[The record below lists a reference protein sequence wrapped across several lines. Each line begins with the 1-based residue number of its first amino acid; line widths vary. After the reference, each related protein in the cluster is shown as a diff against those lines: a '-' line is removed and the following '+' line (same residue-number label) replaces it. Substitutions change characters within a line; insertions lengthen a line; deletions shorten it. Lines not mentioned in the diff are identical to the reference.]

1 MVEFNIDVYYDGSD
15 NISKY
20 LESVDG
26 VTTNIGFLKKSK
38 IVNYE
43 NFIRETLSLNKDKKP
58 ISFQVF
64 GNTKKECKEQA
75 IKIISIAQDC
85 NSPVYVKIPII
96 GPNGDSFVSLVK
108 ELVFTNN
115 YSINTTCVYTKDQI
129 DELEFLNDTTIP
141 TIVSLFCGRIG
152 DTGHDPMDIVNYA
165 VSKFRNNDNVKIL
178 WAGCQR
184 VYDILAADRSH
195 CDIITVP
202 EGVLKKINRLGTELH
217 SFSIKTSYDFFVD
230 GEELVL

>member
-1 MVEFNIDVYYDGSD
+1 M
-15 NISKY
+15 
-20 LESVDG
+20 
-26 VTTNIGFLKKSK
+26 
-38 IVNYE
+38 
-43 NFIRETLSLNKDKKP
+43 
-58 ISFQVF
+58 F
-64 GNTKKECKEQA
+64 GDTKKECKEQA
-75 IKIISIAQDC
+75 IKINSIAQDC